1 MHELDFI
8 FSVSAAEFQHN
19 FNYTYTTT
27 CVVYNLVIMEVQ
39 RDNSAIILQLQ
50 DYRLQPYVGQSK
62 ERLYRPRPKGS
73 DME

>member
-1 MHELDFI
+1 
-8 FSVSAAEFQHN
+8 
-19 FNYTYTTT
+19 
-27 CVVYNLVIMEVQ
+27 MEVQ